1 MNFFRTK
8 GGVPRWHLVYFALA
22 AFDLI
27 TVLLSL
33 TLTHNLMNIHTQSVE
48 TSRAWAARL
57 GAITELSDL
66 AQAANAPG
74 NDVFD
79 SGDVRNER
87 ERRERAVTAFDSRL
101 TEIAQELNANVDAG
115 QRSDISR
122 ALSEARMAMTAMI
135 AQSELIF
142 RHFEAGNRRAA
153 GQRMASMDRTY
164 ANVTRSI
171 SQAINAVQQVQS
183 LFLSRQVAD
192 ADQMRKFEALIG
204 ALILMMVIGVT
215 FYGHKLGQV
224 MRRQAVAIN
233 EAREAA
239 EHANRQKSE
248 FLANMSH
255 ELRTPLNAIIGYSEL
270 LREDAEAEGAASTVA
285 DLDRISGAGKHL
297 LTLINEVL
305 DLSKIE
311 AGRMELSPEDLD
323 IGVHLAEL
331 AAIARPL
338 AEKNANRFVWT
349 GAAAGQ
355 HAYTDATKLRQCL
368 LNLLSNACKFTKNG
382 AVELSFTRQTGPN
395 IDQLVFAVRDTG
407 IGMSDE
413 QLARLFKPF
422 TQADA
427 SIARDFG
434 GTGLGLALTR
444 RPAQLLGGD
453 VTVESTY
460 GEGSVFTLRIPTD
473 CRDPSPASAPA
484 LESDTEAPNAP
495 LVLVIEDEANAR
507 DLAARALR
515 SAGFAIAV
523 ARDGKSGIA
532 AARSR
537 GPALVLLDIYL
548 PDCSGWEVM
557 QALRDDSETADIPII
572 VVSVA
577 ENRAQAI
584 AAGAADQILK
594 PTNRAQ
600 LIASALRYA
609 RRRPAPTP
617 APTHDNLRKSA

>member
-1 MNFFRTK
+1 MNLFRTK
-8 GGVPRWHLVYFALA
+8 RNAPRWHLVYFALA
-22 AFDLI
+22 AFDLV

-48 TSRAWAARL
+48 SSREWAARL

-79 SGDVRNER
+79 SGDVGAER
-87 ERRERAVTAFDSRL
+87 ARREQAVTAFDQRL
-101 TEIAQELNANVDAG
+101 AIIARELNANVNSQ
-115 QRSDISR
+115 QRSDITR
-122 ALSEARMAMTAMI
+122 ALSDARMAMTAMV

-142 RHFEAGNRRAA
+142 RHLEAGNRRAA

-171 SQAINAVQQVQS
+171 SQAINAVQEVQS
-183 LFLSRQVAD
+183 VFLSRQVAN
-192 ADQMRKFEALIG
+192 ADQMRNFEALIG

-233 EAREAA
+233 EARQTA

-270 LREDAEAEGAASTVA
+270 LREEAEAEGATSTVA
-285 DLDRISGAGKHL
+285 DLNRITGAGKHL
-297 LTLINEVL
+297 LTLVNEVL
-305 DLSKIE
+305 DLSKVE
-311 AGRMELSPEDLD
+311 AGRMELSPEELN
-323 IGVHLAEL
+323 IGDQLAEL
-331 AAIARPL
+331 AAIARAL
-338 AEKNANRFVWT
+338 AEKNGSRLVWSGVT
-349 GAAAGQ
+349 ADQ
-355 HAYTDATKLRQCL
+355 IAYTDATKLRQCL

-382 AVELSFTRQTGPN
+382 EVELSYSRQTDRG
-395 IDQLVFAVRDTG
+395 IDQMVFSVRDTG
-407 IGMSDE
+407 IGMSGE
-413 QLARLFKPF
+413 QLARLFQPF
-422 TQADA
+422 VQANA

-444 RPAQLLGGD
+444 RLAQLLGGD

-460 GEGSVFTLRIPTD
+460 GKGSIFTLRVPAD
-473 CRDPSPASAPA
+473 CRDLSPANSPT
-484 LESDTEAPNAP
+484 LELDAETSNSP
-495 LVLVIEDEANAR
+495 LVLIIEDDANAR

-515 SAGFAIAV
+515 GAGFTIAL
-523 ARDGKSGIA
+523 AQDAKSGIA
-532 AARSR
+532 AARTR
-537 GPALVLLDIYL
+537 KPALVLLDIYL
-548 PDCSGWEVM
+548 PDRSGWEVM
-557 QALRDDSETADIPII
+557 QTLQGDAATADIPII

-584 AAGAADQILK
+584 AAGAADQIVK

-600 LIASALRYA
+600 LIGAALRVA
-609 RRRPAPTP
+609 RRRPTPMPAPTP
-617 APTHDNLRKSA
+617 DGLRRSA